1 MLLEVMKEGEMAQEM
16 KEKQIYP
23 REWTHELLK
32 GGESP
37 ESPLP
42 GPLLYSTLLVK
53 YFFISTRM

>member
-1 MLLEVMKEGEMAQEM
+1 MKEGEMAQEM

-32 GGESP
+32 VEESP

-42 GPLLYSTLLVK
+42 WPLLYSTLLVK